1 MTNGSGFDARSTA
14 PAWDIASG
22 GGDPALANPLSSDL
36 DSPAFCG
43 FLERNEAGTGRVSV
57 PGYNVYMVVADRLP
71 GELRNRNAGVTY
83 VKDVKVELR
92 EDSSEEPAFFVVLV
106 LSDPPTGHESWP
118 IDDLWALRRITR
130 EVIDEIREELE
141 PNWNLPWFIVFEP
154 EHPELLN
161 DDDELPFADN

>member
-1 MTNGSGFDARSTA
+1 
-14 PAWDIASG
+14 
-22 GGDPALANPLSSDL
+22 
-36 DSPAFCG
+36 
-43 FLERNEAGTGRVSV
+43 
-57 PGYNVYMVVADRLP
+57 MVVADRLP

-130 EVIDEIREELE
+130 EVIDEIKEELE

-161 DDDELPFADN
+161 DDDELPFADK